1 MFIRRV
7 DNIYAI
13 KFILGEYMYAVMV
26 LEVEIL
32 LLAMYVLTAIYFYG
46 M

>member
-7 DNIYAI
+7 DNIYVI